1 MLVFQDASPFR
12 WLAALDRELDL
23 VASMDDATSEV
34 YSAFLVEEESTH
46 SSFRGLQ
53 ETIEAKGLFCSF
65 YTDRG
70 SHYFVTPKAG
80 GKVDKERPTQVGR
93 ALSQLGI
100 EHIPSYSPQ
109 ARGRVER
116 LFGTLQNRLPQ
127 ELRLAGISDIEAA
140 NRYIREVFLPAFNA
154 QFAVPAAE
162 PGAAFVAYL
171 GPELTDILSIQE
183 ARQVQNDNTVRYPG
197 LLLQIPEQSHRR
209 HFVKASVR
217 VHEYPDGT
225 LAVFHG
231 PRCLG
236 RYDQEGNLETD
247 KSSLRAA

>member
-1 MLVFQDASPFR
+1 M
-12 WLAALDRELDL
+12 
-23 VASMDDATSEV
+23 
-34 YSAFLVEEESTH
+34 
-46 SSFRGLQ
+46 
-53 ETIEAKGLFCSF
+53 
-65 YTDRG
+65 
-70 SHYFVTPKAG
+70 TPKAG

-100 EHIPSYSPQ
+100 EHIPSLFATGPGAGRAALRHAPEPSA
-109 ARGRVER
+109 ARAQTGRDQR
-116 LFGTLQNRLPQ
+116 HRGGQPLHPRGLPAGLQRPIRRAGSRAR
-127 ELRLAGISDIEAA
+127 LRL
-140 NRYIREVFLPAFNA
+140 
-154 QFAVPAAE
+154 
-162 PGAAFVAYL
+162 VAYL

-183 ARQVQNDNTVRYPG
+183 ARQVQNDNTVRYHG

-217 VHEYPDGT
+217 VHEYADGT

-236 RYDQEGNLETD
+236 RYDQQGNLETD